1 MRRINHKELKRKFIL
16 CSNDYQ
22 NKPMPNEMIE
32 TIQSYQKKL
41 QREEN
46 IKFGRKACS
55 VSFVY
60 AAKVFNNLMRD
71 KLEEVSQ

>member
-1 MRRINHKELKRKFIL
+1 MSRVRSKDLKRKFIL
-16 CSNDYQ
+16 ASNDYQ
-22 NKPMPNEMIE
+22 NKPIPNEMIE
-32 TIQSYQKKL
+32 TLQSFQKRL

-60 AAKVFNNLMRD
+60 AAKVFNKLIQD
-71 KLEEVSQ
+71 KLEEVLK